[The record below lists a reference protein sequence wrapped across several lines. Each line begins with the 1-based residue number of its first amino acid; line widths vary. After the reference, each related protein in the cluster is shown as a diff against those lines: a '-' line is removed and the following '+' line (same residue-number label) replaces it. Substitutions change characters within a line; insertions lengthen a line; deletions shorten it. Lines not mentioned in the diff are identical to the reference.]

1 MTWTRQARG
10 RLGLVLW
17 ACRGPDVFM
26 CDHSFNPVTTL
37 SLRVSHQE
45 VVFAPRVI
53 GSVWRHLLV
62 VTPGTWGVE
71 ARDTATHPAV
81 RRPAPAA
88 ENSWALDISGAKVAS
103 LGLYTHVCVCLCVRT
118 RTCIYTCECLFACV
132 AGTSGFKSVH
142 LTTPGIFHTRHKV
155 FLWCVNSIPIGL
167 LNHQVL
173 SGRVCG
179 TGSTRRCDRE
189 CAAVRLGTG
198 GSSMM
203 RNCSHGCLFCQ
214 YSS

>member
-1 MTWTRQARG
+1 MGFSSGGGFCPQGHWFCLETSFGCHTWNLGGGGQGHCHSSRSAEASPCSREFLGPRHQWCKGGEPWFIHTR
-10 RLGLVLW
+10 
-17 ACRGPDVFM
+17 
-26 CDHSFNPVTTL
+26 
-37 SLRVSHQE
+37 
-45 VVFAPRVI
+45 
-53 GSVWRHLLV
+53 
-62 VTPGTWGVE
+62 
-71 ARDTATHPAV
+71 
-81 RRPAPAA
+81 
-88 ENSWALDISGAKVAS
+88 
-103 LGLYTHVCVCLCVRT
+103 VCVCLCVRT

>member
-26 CDHSFNPVTTL
+26 CDHSFNPETTL

-103 LGLYTHVCVCLCVRT
+103 LGLYTHVCVCVFVCVHARAYT
-118 RTCIYTCECLFACV
+118 HVSAYLPAWLVHQALNQCISPPLAFSTLVIKFF
-132 AGTSGFKSVH
+132 SGV
-142 LTTPGIFHTRHKV
+142 
-155 FLWCVNSIPIGL
+155 
-167 LNHQVL
+167 
-173 SGRVCG
+173 
-179 TGSTRRCDRE
+179 
-189 CAAVRLGTG
+189 
-198 GSSMM
+198 
-203 RNCSHGCLFCQ
+203 
-214 YSS
+214 